1 MSRPHKKKNVFEK
14 KTLENGEP
22 NPKYVDLL
30 TEDKPISGQKFVCLS
45 FVSPEKILKKKEIYY
60 FEQFL
65 KKWEFQKSMEVFI
78 KFLNFIAFKYKLDFN
93 DLYDN
98 FKEFTE
104 DEDTKQN
111 FQQEQLKADY
121 DTFIDQNMEELDK
134 EFAKLNKFTTTTRG
148 VKVRGSYPTQE
159 EAELRAKLLR
169 EIDDDHDIFVGPVG
183 LWLPWDPEPS
193 KTERVEYSEELLNQ
207 LMHEKKK
214 NEEFAKIAFE
224 ERKKEQKKKA
234 IEENVKN
241 AEKSG
246 NMLTQTIDSAGNL
259 VGIKNTQLN
268 NLLSS
273 GTRNVTTQDI
283 HTELFEGDNIIMKK
297 N

>member
-30 TEDKPISGQKFVCLS
+30 TEDKPIAGQKFVCLS

-65 KKWEFQKSMEVFI
+65 KKWEFQKSMETFV

-93 DLYDN
+93 DLYEN
-98 FKEFTE
+98 FKEFTQ
-104 DEDTKQN
+104 DEETQKA
-111 FQQEQLKADY
+111 FQQEQLKTDY
-121 DTFIDQNMEELDK
+121 DTFIEQNMEELDK

-169 EIDDDHDIFVGPVG
+169 EIDEDHDIFVGPVG
-183 LWLPWDPEPS
+183 LWLPWDPEPA

-246 NMLTQTIDSAGNL
+246 NVLTQTIDSAGNL
-259 VGIKNTQLN
+259 VGLYNTQLDT
-268 NLLSS
+268 LSR
-273 GTRNVTTQDI
+273 RNITSQEI
-283 HTELFEGDNIIMKK
+283 HSELFEGDNIIIKK
-297 N
+297 K